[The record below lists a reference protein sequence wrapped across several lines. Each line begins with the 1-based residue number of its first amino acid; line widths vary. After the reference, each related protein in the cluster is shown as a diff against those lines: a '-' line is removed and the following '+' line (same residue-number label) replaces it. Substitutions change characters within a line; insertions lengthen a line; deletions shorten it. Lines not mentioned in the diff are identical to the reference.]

1 MAATKTVLNADHTV
15 ETLGEENVY
24 GEVTTVVQNDT
35 IKGVNQTTEDQK
47 EQRREERIGNRDHS
61 KRERLNQRIS
71 ARLPDRQ
78 QQREFVTGAITKPFV
93 RGELTRNIRTIYAVL
108 NGEQSTGQ
116 MSVKLA
122 QQQDKI
128 NQSIRESLRDDPEI
142 NQEKIVRLVA
152 REVPDEQNLTENG
165 TVPSEVTSASSSV
178 GLVRTLNLGL
188 PVLALVLLGGMFDFT
203 GRDVRRTAKTGGVSL
218 AIGGLLGA
226 GIGLFLGG
234 IASGA
239 AESALNADSAE
250 VAAMSDG
257 IVAVVDSTFS
267 TVITQGLIVAGVGIL
282 AVRVVFAEQRGYLDS
297 VLGGDG

>member
-1 MAATKTVLNADHTV
+1 VNSDEQRRLNRLRVRACFVLVVVLLLANVTMAATKTVLNADHTV

-24 GEVTTVVQNDT
+24 GEVTTVVQNGT

-122 QQQDKI
+122 QQ
-128 NQSIRESLRDDPEI
+128 
-142 NQEKIVRLVA
+142 
-152 REVPDEQNLTENG
+152 
-165 TVPSEVTSASSSV
+165 
-178 GLVRTLNLGL
+178 
-188 PVLALVLLGGMFDFT
+188 
-203 GRDVRRTAKTGGVSL
+203 
-218 AIGGLLGA
+218 
-226 GIGLFLGG
+226 
-234 IASGA
+234 
-239 AESALNADSAE
+239 
-250 VAAMSDG
+250 
-257 IVAVVDSTFS
+257 
-267 TVITQGLIVAGVGIL
+267 
-282 AVRVVFAEQRGYLDS
+282 
-297 VLGGDG
+297 